1 MPTSTPAQPH
11 EDEGHASTERSPL
24 LGRLNETVNSNGA
37 IVVEPENAQPVS
49 DGAGGVGEQEPALA
63 NEPST
68 KKLLAIMGALWLG
81 VFFAALDGTIVATL
95 TAPISSSFD
104 SLSLLSWLASGYLIA
119 NAACQPLSGKLTDIF
134 SRRTGLIFSNIFF
147 GVGTLICGLAPNAE
161 TIVAGRVIAGIGG
174 GGLTCIS
181 TFVTSDLVPL
191 RRRGVWQGYG
201 NLVYGLG
208 MGCGG
213 VVGGVLA
220 DRLSW
225 RWAFLLQVPFIVLSA
240 VLVVFLLDIPLN
252 PASSSKGSALRR
264 IDFLGATLLVTSLLL
279 LLLGLNTGGN
289 QLPWS
294 HPLIVT
300 SLVLSG
306 ATLALFL
313 YLESS
318 PHWIPEPMIPVPVIV
333 RSRTVL
339 AAYLTNWFGTM
350 ASFLALYYVPLYL
363 QVRGESSTAAGLRL
377 VPMAAAMSVG
387 SLGSGILMRVTGV
400 YYWQSAASMGLFVLG
415 SALICSFTLDSPI
428 WQTYVYPVPLGL
440 AYGSMLTIT
449 LVAMISAVD
458 HEHQAVITAASYA
471 FRSTGSTIGITVA
484 SAAFQNILTNELRA
498 TYGGLPGSDKVIK
511 RITDSLDS
519 VNHLPSGWDR
529 GVVMDIYMHALRGSF
544 FSGLALALL
553 ALLVALAMKEHH
565 LHKNLARK

>member
-1 MPTSTPAQPH
+1 M
-11 EDEGHASTERSPL
+11 
-24 LGRLNETVNSNGA
+24 
-37 IVVEPENAQPVS
+37 
-49 DGAGGVGEQEPALA
+49 
-63 NEPST
+63 
-68 KKLLAIMGALWLG
+68 
-81 VFFAALDGTIVATL
+81 
-95 TAPISSSFD
+95 
-104 SLSLLSWLASGYLIA
+104 
-119 NAACQPLSGKLTDIF
+119 
-134 SRRTGLIFSNIFF
+134 
-147 GVGTLICGLAPNAE
+147 CGLAPNAE

-191 RRRGVWQGYG
+191 RKRGVWQGYG

-213 VVGGVLA
+213 VVGGALA

-225 RWAFLLQVPFIVLSA
+225 RWAFLLQVPFIALSA
-240 VLVVFLLDIPLN
+240 VLVVFLLDIPVT
-252 PASSSKGSALRR
+252 PVASKGSALRR
-264 IDFLGATLLVTSLLL
+264 IDFLGATLLVTSLVL

-306 ATLALFL
+306 ATLTLFI
-313 YLESS
+313 YLEAS
-318 PHWIPEPMIPVPVIV
+318 PAWVPEPMIPVVIIA

-339 AAYLTNWFGTM
+339 AAYLTNWFSTM

-363 QVRGESSTAAGLRL
+363 EVRGESSTAAGLRL

-387 SLGSGILMRVTGV
+387 SLGSGILMRATGV

-415 SALICSFTLDSPI
+415 SALLCSFTLDSPA
-428 WQTYVYPVPLGL
+428 WQTYVYPAPLGV
-440 AYGSMLTIT
+440 AYGSMLTVT

-458 HEHQAVITAASYA
+458 HRHQAVITAASYA

-484 SAAFQNILTNELRA
+484 SAVFQNILTNELRG
-498 TYGGLPGSDKVIK
+498 TYGALPDSEKVIK
-511 RITDSLDS
+511 RIRDSMDS

-529 GVVMDIYMHALRGSF
+529 GVVMAIYMDALRGAF
-544 FSGLALALL
+544 LSGLGLALL